1 MGPFSI
7 PYGQALKPATRRD
20 VGGVEED
27 ACPRRGLSDGG
38 RVAVEER
45 RLISAVHSRS
55 SIERASRPF

>member
-7 PYGQALKPATRRD
+7 PYGQALKPAARRD
-20 VGGVEED
+20 VGGAEED

-45 RLISAVHSRS
+45 RLISAVYSRS

>member
-1 MGPFSI
+1 MDKLSSP
-7 PYGQALKPATRRD
+7 PPDATLAVLRKMR
-20 VGGVEED
+20 
-27 ACPRRGLSDGG
+27 APRRGLSDGG